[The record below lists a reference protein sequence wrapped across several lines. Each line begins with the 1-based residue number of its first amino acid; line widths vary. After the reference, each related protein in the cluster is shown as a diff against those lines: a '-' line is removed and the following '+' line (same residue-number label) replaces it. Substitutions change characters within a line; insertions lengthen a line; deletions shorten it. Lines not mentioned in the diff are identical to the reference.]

1 MTLFGLIRLYG
12 RHHAIRTYLAVGAAA
27 LLVLMYYP
35 VPWPRAATVIVVVM
49 ILHPLA
55 WYVQHRFI
63 LHSQWSYKVRC
74 LAATWKRLHYDHHQ
88 NPTMFEGM
96 MGPLR
101 ITLPA
106 VTISSIAEGA
116 TIGGTGI
123 GRAGQRGAGAGH
135 GQRGRTRA
143 RCVTATSRGTAV
155 E

>member
-1 MTLFGLIRLYG
+1 
-12 RHHAIRTYLAVGAAA
+12 
-27 LLVLMYYP
+27 
-35 VPWPRAATVIVVVM
+35 VIVVVM

-143 RCVTATSRGTAV
+143 SLRDRDFSRHGSGVDFMDRRQACGRRSGTKDDG
-155 E
+155 

>member
-1 MTLFGLIRLYG
+1 
-12 RHHAIRTYLAVGAAA
+12 
-27 LLVLMYYP
+27 
-35 VPWPRAATVIVVVM
+35 VIVVVM

-116 TIGGTGI
+116 TIGGLVL
-123 GRAGQRGAGAGH
+123 AGQGSAALALATGSEVGPAP
-135 GQRGRTRA
+135 